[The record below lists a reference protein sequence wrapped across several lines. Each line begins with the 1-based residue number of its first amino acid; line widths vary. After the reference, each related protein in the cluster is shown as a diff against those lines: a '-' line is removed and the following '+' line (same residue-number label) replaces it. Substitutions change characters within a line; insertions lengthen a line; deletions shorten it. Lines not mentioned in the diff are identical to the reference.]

1 MFHLCVGIAANRL
14 ECPKGHSILIFTI
27 FLKNQVKLRNLCR
40 TFAKKLES
48 LDCIPK
54 FCCLWVKIFL
64 DLLLF
69 FFYFKAYGWDGA
81 CGEEA

>member
-1 MFHLCVGIAANRL
+1 MYAELLG
-14 ECPKGHSILIFTI
+14 
-27 FLKNQVKLRNLCR
+27 
-40 TFAKKLES
+40 
-48 LDCIPK
+48 
-54 FCCLWVKIFL
+54 KIFL